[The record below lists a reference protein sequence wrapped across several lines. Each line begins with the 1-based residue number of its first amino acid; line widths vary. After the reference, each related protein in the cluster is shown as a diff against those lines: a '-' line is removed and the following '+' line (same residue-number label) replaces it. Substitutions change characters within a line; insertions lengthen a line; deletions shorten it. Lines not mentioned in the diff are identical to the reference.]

1 VIQLHSNSIGAFNLF
16 SGEDMKSICVFAG
29 ANSGLD
35 GQYLAGARN
44 LGRAIAARGWGLVYG
59 GGRTGLMGAL
69 ADAALEAGG
78 DVTGV
83 IPQFLVD
90 KEIAHTGLTK
100 LHVVG
105 SMHER
110 KALLA
115 NLSDGFVM
123 LPGGIGTFEELF
135 EVWTWGQLGSHDK
148 PCGALNVAGFYTPL
162 LAFLD
167 EVVANA
173 FLTPE
178 HREMLQVSD
187 DANDL
192 LGRFL
197 TYEPPVVSKW
207 MAREET

>member
-1 VIQLHSNSIGAFNLF
+1 
-16 SGEDMKSICVFAG
+16 MKRICVFAG
-29 ANSGLD
+29 ANTGLD
-35 GQYLAGARN
+35 GRYLAGTRN

-59 GGRTGLMGAL
+59 GGRTGLMGTL

-115 NLSDGFVM
+115 NLSDGFVV
-123 LPGGIGTFEELF
+123 LPGGIGTFEEFF
-135 EVWTWGQLGSHDK
+135 EAWTWGQLGNHDK
-148 PCGALNVAGFYTPL
+148 PCGVLNVAGYYTPL

-167 EVVANA
+167 QVVANA
-173 FLTPE
+173 FLAPE
-178 HREMLQVSD
+178 HREMLRVSD
-187 DANDL
+187 NADDL
-192 LGRFL
+192 LDRFRS
-197 TYEPPVVSKW
+197 YKPPVVSKW
-207 MAREET
+207 MTPEAS